1 MPGGGRGLDS
11 GGGHR
16 LQHAD
21 GALQNRTPETQL
33 LATRGSPNT
42 RNEENKKEK
51 IKNKKFLSFKDR
63 LKNVQMKRWM
73 FGMGPKLPG
82 GRGPWAMVQL
92 VSLTTYW

>member
-1 MPGGGRGLDS
+1 MKQRSGVDQRGREMPGGGRGPDS

-33 LATRGSPNT
+33 LATRGSPST

-51 IKNKKFLSFKDR
+51 IKN
-63 LKNVQMKRWM
+63 
-73 FGMGPKLPG
+73 
-82 GRGPWAMVQL
+82 
-92 VSLTTYW
+92 